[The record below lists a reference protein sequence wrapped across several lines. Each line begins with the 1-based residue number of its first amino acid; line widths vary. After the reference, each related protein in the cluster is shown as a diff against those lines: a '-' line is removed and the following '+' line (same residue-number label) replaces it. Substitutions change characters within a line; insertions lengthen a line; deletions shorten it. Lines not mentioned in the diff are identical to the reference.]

1 MTTAIA
7 TREPIT
13 RSEMLSEQERVR
25 HNLARLVNQIT
36 NNGATLVQFLHDTV
50 QGEYPDAKHHHR
62 QIAAI
67 ELSAMGGHRPE
78 DMPGAAARVIRE
90 EDMPKPQKPK
100 ATLKQII
107 NKPIGAYIREETH
120 DCRALILKLN
130 EILDPPHV
138 FESANPA
145 ERKYQKAARIRPH
158 HQIAAAKEM
167 IKRGIGGR
175 SPYCQPQTSP
185 VEEKMLNSRLS
196 REIREIADD
205 GIGLAR
211 FLLEVVD
218 NPKTYGPRRTIIED
232 PYTQTH
238 RIWAIRDLIYRAVDI
253 PWEHITPESIDACF
267 RELDAKERQ
276 ETERRLAER
285 RAAADLTPEQKAEI
299 LALFEQTQRENEQR
313 QAKYAAKA
321 EKQAKKSHA
330 DKADAQDCNSA
341 ANPNNADAANSV
353 DTADANGNNA
363 ALDAN
368 NGNNAGNAE
377 TTGKD
382 NANAKSASAN
392 GKNADANNKNGENG
406 KSSANVNNAATAAKD
421 TGSGNNVANGNNADA
436 DSAAKDTGAHTTTP
450 PTDRGATAV
459 ANALARHPQVD
470 LDTVLENHHSTA
482 GIPKE
487 DLTHEQIYDAITA
500 EANFQKRQA
509 IIQRR
514 LHPENPDAAHE
525 DNDPPKSRS
534 P

>member
-1 MTTAIA
+1 MTTA

-13 RSEMLSEQERVR
+13 RSEALSEQDLARQ
-25 HNLARLVNQIT
+25 NLARFVNRLT
-36 NNGATLVQFLHDTV
+36 NDGATIAQFLHDTV

-67 ELSAMGGHRPE
+67 ELFAMGGHRPE
-78 DMPGAAARVIRE
+78 DMPGAAARVIPE

-100 ATLKQII
+100 VTLKQII
-107 NKPIGAYIREETH
+107 NKLIGSYIREETH
-120 DCRALILKLN
+120 DCRTLILKLN

-145 ERKYQKAARIRPH
+145 ELKYQKAARIRPH

-175 SPYCQPQTSP
+175 SPYCQPQISP

-267 RELDAKERQ
+267 RDLDAKERQ

-285 RAAADLTPEQKAEI
+285 RAAAKLTPEQEAEI

-313 QAKYAAKA
+313 QAKAAKKTA
-321 EKQAKKSHA
+321 KQAQKAATKAAA
-330 DKADAQDCNSA
+330 DKAA
-341 ANPNNADAANSV
+341 AHDYNNA
-353 DTADANGNNA
+353 
-363 ALDAN
+363 AN
-368 NGNNAGNAE
+368 NGNSNNADTGKSDGNAN
-377 TTGKD
+377 
-382 NANAKSASAN
+382 NAA
-392 GKNADANNKNGENG
+392 ANNK
-406 KSSANVNNAATAAKD
+406 SA
-421 TGSGNNVANGNNADA
+421 ANGNNADKDANKSDNTNA
-436 DSAAKDTGAHTTTP
+436 DRNVSNDTDTNTVAPDT
-450 PTDRGATAV
+450 RGANAV
-459 ANALARHPQVD
+459 ANALARHPEVD
-470 LDTVLENHHSTA
+470 LDTALENHHSTA
-482 GIPKE
+482 GVPKE
-487 DLTHEQIYDAITA
+487 DLTHEKIYDAITA

-514 LHPENPDAAHE
+514 LRAKNPDAPE
-525 DNDPPKSRS
+525 DGDPPKSRS